1 MTTGRINQIATVR
14 GLPKPRE
21 CENPKE
27 TPLVFV
33 KLSDPPRDEALRFAL
48 GCDQMWFCKTELK
61 LRLPGRRSPS
71 VSKRPHPQESW
82 LGGSL
87 AHPLGRRIARG
98 SRTVTLRRTPRIAPS
113 VAAVGG
119 AASRIASH
127 DARSRSNSRHRLSRQ
142 LAAGVARELCISKPC
157 DFYCAHCVP
166 TQFFIPVGQSSAWLA
181 AVCE

>member
-48 GCDQMWFCKTELK
+48 GYDQMWVCKTELK

-71 VSKRPHPQESW
+71 ASKRPHPQESW

-98 SRTVTLRRTPRIAPS
+98 SRTVTLRRTESQRLSKSRRSEVRPLESRPMMRAPE
-113 VAAVGG
+113 AAV
-119 AASRIASH
+119 ASRRGNSPPGWRANGASVSH
-127 DARSRSNSRHRLSRQ
+127 
-142 LAAGVARELCISKPC
+142 
-157 DFYCAHCVP
+157 CAHCVP
-166 TQFFIPVGQSSAWLA
+166 P
-181 AVCE
+181 C